1 MAACDGVGAH
11 DPAPAV
17 VRPWGMRSVLG
28 GAGLRV
34 ALALTLGLS
43 LGAATVPACAV
54 TSIFTCADDAA
65 CVAEAGEGAV
75 CDTASNYCQVPN
87 ANCTVSGFEWYDRS
101 SDDLA
106 GKCLEDTVVGGT
118 GDTGTMPTT
127 DGSGSGGDSSP
138 ADSSGDSSPPADSSG
153 GMDTNDPSTTS
164 GPGDTGM
171 MDSTGAAGVCDMVFG
186 GVADY
191 MLCNETPTECTFH
204 ANVDSMGCDAACA
217 SVGATCVAAQFND
230 VVGCTST
237 GDTTC
242 DDVTFGDGI
251 CTCAI
256 P

>member
-1 MAACDGVGAH
+1 
-11 DPAPAV
+11 
-17 VRPWGMRSVLG
+17 MRSVLG

-34 ALALTLGLS
+34 AIALTLGLS
-43 LGAATVPACAV
+43 LGAATVPACSV

-75 CDTASNYCQVPN
+75 CDLATNYCQVPN

-118 GDTGTMPTT
+118 GGTGTMPTGT
-127 DGSGSGGDSSP
+127 SDGSGSDSAPPS
-138 ADSSGDSSPPADSSG
+138 DSSGDSSPPSDSSG
-153 GMDTNDPSTTS
+153 GMMTTDPGTTS

-171 MDSTGAAGVCDMVFG
+171 GSTGAAGVCDMIFG
-186 GVADY
+186 GIADY
-191 MLCNETPTECTFH
+191 MLCNETATECTFN
-204 ANVDSMGCDAACA
+204 ATVNMMGCDSACA
-217 SVGATCVAAQFND
+217 SVGATCVAAQTND
-230 VVGCTST
+230 MIGCTAS

-242 DDVTFGDGI
+242 DDLTFGDGI
-251 CTCAI
+251 CTCMI